1 MENKQ
6 LQQAKD
12 TIAKKYGY
20 ANFEQFDDKST
31 FGYNHNTPKII
42 DEISIEYHRLIS
54 EWVSVDERLP
64 EIIDGKLKPIL
75 CNDGK
80 ITHKAYYFPSK
91 SKIIE
96 FLISLIFL
104 SFILIAQLTFSA
116 SSNKSFSSSFKKG
129 LFNTLKSKDETN

>member
-20 ANFEQFDDKST
+20 ENFEQFDDKST

-42 DEISIEYHRLIS
+42 DEISIEYHRLMS

-64 EIIDGKLKPIL
+64 ESGIKVLIQTDYTEYGKEIKNTEIANVSFTEHEIPFGGPYALSGIGMLKGIYFSIPAIL
-75 CNDGK
+75 NPDVVK
-80 ITHKAYYFPSK
+80 YWMPLPQPPK
-91 SKIIE
+91 
-96 FLISLIFL
+96 
-104 SFILIAQLTFSA
+104 
-116 SSNKSFSSSFKKG
+116 
-129 LFNTLKSKDETN
+129 